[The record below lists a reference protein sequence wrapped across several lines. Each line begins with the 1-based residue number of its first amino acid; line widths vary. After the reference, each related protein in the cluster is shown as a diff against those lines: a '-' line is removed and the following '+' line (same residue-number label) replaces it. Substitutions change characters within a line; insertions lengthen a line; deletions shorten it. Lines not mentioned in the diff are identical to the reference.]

1 MRKIYILMCALL
13 MQGVALFG
21 QTYLA
26 PEEGYRV
33 AGFLSDYTQIGAF
46 DIKGDRVYIQDGDTI
61 HAVNALT
68 GEELGKYGEPTDYQ
82 VSNYASFLTISPD
95 EKSIWTG
102 YTSDGNADDRIYSI
116 DMESG
121 VWTLKAKF
129 PGNYDLIFWRDSI
142 LVSGLNSATWGD
154 PNGIYLLD
162 TSGLDQHRLIVEVGG
177 NSAGMAIDT
186 LKNLYYGTSYSL
198 EPNAIYRW
206 THASLEAVIG
216 TVSAAPLQLADGQ
229 KLTDVPAGISDCE
242 IDEGFNL
249 IFTMNLFGSPKVL
262 GMWNGSWEGGDG
274 YLLDT
279 LAVAA
284 GEWDWLGSVK
294 SMGDFTTPYIG
305 ERLLTF
311 SFGQPLVDLH
321 TANYPPVVTAKL
333 PVLSGY
339 ENRAI
344 DTLDL
349 LQFVAD
355 PDEKDAFSFSMEDIS
370 NPIVANLHIN
380 DHYLVGTLAEMG
392 QSNVLILA
400 AAGEQVLELRTTV
413 GTWPRIEGEQM
424 VSDMDELILDPESY
438 WNGSDGSGAFNS
450 AAVRFHNSYNADWFS
465 WSGWA
470 NSSVTDNTSPGWM
483 NQYSAFT
490 GKGFDGS
497 NNYAVGYATTPAVLD
512 FTEDKAFAVEG
523 FFVTNSTYA
532 GLSMSDGDDFTKKF
546 GGDEGTDPDFFR
558 LDLWGARDGN
568 DADTLSFYLA
578 DFRSENSFEDYIVN
592 TWQWVDL
599 SSLGK
604 VDSLQF
610 ALSSSD
616 MGDWG
621 MNTPGYFCL
630 DNLYVIPDAVPYV
643 KNPQPDITI
652 LGDGSDTVID
662 LSTLFS
668 DPDDGDEAV
677 ALSILSNSNE
687 NILEASISGS
697 ALTLRGDLQIVKA
710 GSEPVELVI
719 EGVSGGL
726 SVTDDFVVSID
737 IVDGLGMKGSME
749 LSIYPNP
756 SKSSITIQA
765 QTNELLDVTI
775 LSITGSTLYQNP
787 AFEAGET
794 IDISGLSM
802 GPYVVR
808 IVTEKGTV
816 NKMIQKL

>member
-1 MRKIYILMCALL
+1 MRKFYIFMSALL

-33 AGFLSDYTQIGAF
+33 AGFLSEYTRISAF
-46 DIKGDRVYIQDGDTI
+46 DLRGDRIYIQDGDTI
-61 HAVNALT
+61 HVVNAKT
-68 GEELGKYGEPTDYQ
+68 GEALRKYGKPADYQ
-82 VSNYASFLTISPD
+82 VANYASFLTISPD
-95 EKSIWTG
+95 EKTIWAG

-162 TSGLDQHRLIVEVGG
+162 TSGMDQHRLVVEVGG
-177 NSAGMAIDT
+177 HSAGMAIDT
-186 LKNLYYGTSYSL
+186 LKNLYYGTSFSVD
-198 EPNAIYRW
+198 PNAIYRW
-206 THASLEAVIG
+206 YRADLEAVIETAG
-216 TVSAAPLQLADGQ
+216 AAPLQLSDGQ

-321 TANYPPVVTAKL
+321 TANYPPVVTGDL

-339 ENRAI
+339 ENKAI
-344 DTLDL
+344 DSLDL
-349 LQFVAD
+349 TQFVTD
-355 PDEKDAFSFSMEDIS
+355 PDDLDAFSFFMEGIS
-370 NPIVANLHIN
+370 NPSVADLWIS
-380 DHYLVGTLAEMG
+380 DHYLVGSLAEMG

-400 AAGEQVLELRTTV
+400 GVGEEFLELRTTV
-413 GTWPRIEGEQM
+413 GTWPNIQGDHM
-424 VSDMDELILDPESY
+424 VSDMDELTLGPDSY
-438 WNGSDGSGAFNS
+438 WNGSDGSGAFSS
-450 AAVRFHNSYNADWFS
+450 AAVRFHNSYNPDWFS

-470 NSSVTDNTSPGWM
+470 YSSVTDNTSPGWM

-497 NNYAVGYATTPAVLD
+497 KNYAVGYATSPAVLD
-512 FTEDKAFAVEG
+512 FTEDKAHAVKG

-532 GLSMSDGDDFTKKF
+532 GLSMLEGDDFTKKF
-546 GGDEGTDPDFFR
+546 GGEEGTDPDFFR
-558 LDLWGARDGN
+558 LDVWGSRDGN

-578 DFRSENSFEDYIVN
+578 DFRSNNSFEDYIVN
-592 TWQWVDL
+592 TWQWVEL

-616 MGDWG
+616 VGDWG
-621 MNTPGYFCL
+621 MNTQGYFCL
-630 DNLYVIPDAVPYV
+630 DNLYVVPDAAPYV

-652 LGDGSDTVID
+652 LSDGSDTVID
-662 LSTLFS
+662 LSMLFS

-677 ALSILSNSNE
+677 AISILSNSNE
-687 NILEASISGS
+687 ELLEASITGKE
-697 ALTLRGDLQIVKA
+697 LTLRGRIMIL
-710 GSEPVELVI
+710 
-719 EGVSGGL
+719 
-726 SVTDDFVVSID
+726 
-737 IVDGLGMKGSME
+737 
-749 LSIYPNP
+749 
-756 SKSSITIQA
+756 KS
-765 QTNELLDVTI
+765 
-775 LSITGSTLYQNP
+775 
-787 AFEAGET
+787 
-794 IDISGLSM
+794 
-802 GPYVVR
+802 
-808 IVTEKGTV
+808 
-816 NKMIQKL
+816 